1 MSKKTQE
8 TATATEAAKPAVE
21 TAAPTAADAKSGDG
35 SSTPW
40 GEIKQSD
47 NESFYDRTRW
57 AAIKLIPTFMLKFF
71 TGPYIAGP
79 HYTDALAT
87 AKRLYDERGIHSTI
101 DVLGEDVS
109 RPEETKLALE
119 EYLRVID
126 AVGKSDNIYFSVKLS
141 ALGQGIDDQLCDE
154 NVTQI
159 LKRAARHD
167 LFVRFDM
174 EDHTT
179 IDATLNTYKKYIGN
193 YPNIGVVLQ
202 SMLFRTPAD
211 YDAIAHLR
219 PNVRGV
225 IGIYR
230 EPAEVAYTDK
240 PTMKEKLLDLMK
252 KMWANGSYVCI
263 ATHDRRV
270 IRRALEIAQRMG
282 KTTNDYEVQMLLG
295 VPLNRFQDELVAQ
308 GIKVRLY
315 VPYGEQWAAYCRRR
329 LYGNP
334 NMAALTLRNLLHVG
348 Q

>member
-1 MSKKTQE
+1 MDKKTQE
-8 TATATEAAKPAVE
+8 TAPEPETADPAVE
-21 TAAPTAADAKSGDG
+21 TAVPAATDVKPGDG
-35 SSTPW
+35 SSSSW

-47 NESFYDRTRW
+47 NESFYDRVRW
-57 AAIKLIPTFMLKFF
+57 VAIKSIPTFMLKFF
-71 TGPYIAGP
+71 TGPYIAGS
-79 HYTDALAT
+79 HYTDALTT

-101 DVLGEDVS
+101 DVLGEDVT
-109 RPEETKLALE
+109 RPEETKHALQ
-119 EYLRVID
+119 EYLQVID
-126 AVGKSDNIYFSVKLS
+126 NVGKSDNIYFSIKLS
-141 ALGQGIDDQLCDE
+141 ALGQGLDDRLCDE
-154 NVTQI
+154 NVEQI
-159 LKRAARHD
+159 LEHAARYD

-179 IDATLNTYKKYIGN
+179 IDATLSTYKKFIGN

-202 SMLFRTPAD
+202 SMLFRTPED

-240 PTMKEKLLDLMK
+240 PTMKEKLLDLFE
-252 KMWANGSYVCI
+252 KMWTNGSYVCI

-334 NMAALTLRNLLHVG
+334 NIAALAMRNMVRVG